1 MVDKVFL
8 SVVGNGSPGLQCQ
21 LGKRRESKSAWTG
34 GFEAAVVGD
43 FCFCFFYEGRL
54 CGGIYQLVQLYENNV
69 GLNVLRPMPSFP
81 RCITTG
87 DGKSTTGIPISTYK
101 SQSEIEKCKMSMN
114 NNVTTIPMQIV
125 ADEQMCK
132 RITKKTDVFDRNNSF
147 RSCLMF
153 LAFILSCTRNKR
165 PLCF

>member
-1 MVDKVFL
+1 M
-8 SVVGNGSPGLQCQ
+8 
-21 LGKRRESKSAWTG
+21 
-34 GFEAAVVGD
+34 GD
-43 FCFCFFYEGRL
+43 FFSFYKGRL

-87 DGKSTTGIPISTYK
+87 DGRSTTGIPISNYK

-132 RITKKTDVFDRNNSF
+132 RITKKM
-147 RSCLMF
+147 MF
-153 LAFILSCTRNKR
+153 LIEIIHFVVV
-165 PLCF
+165 